1 MVGLFLSVGAGGAIG
16 AIARYGV
23 GVLLAARFGAS
34 GWIATLAVNMAGCFL
49 MGMLAA
55 YMASSAHIPEPL
67 RGFLAVGFL
76 GGLTTFSTFTLDGY
90 GFWLRGD
97 LVGAVVYIAAS
108 ILLSL
113 AGFASGFWLLRTTLG
128 TA

>member
-1 MVGLFLSVGAGGAIG
+1 MAGMFLSVGAGGAIG
-16 AIARYGV
+16 AMARYGL
-23 GVLLAARFGAS
+23 GVLLAARFGGL
-34 GWIATLAVNMAGCFL
+34 GWIATLAVNAAGCFL
-49 MGMLAA
+49 MGMLVA
-55 YMASSAHIPEPL
+55 YMASSAHISESL

-97 LVGAVVYIAAS
+97 LLGAVVYIAAS
-108 ILLSL
+108 FLLSL
-113 AGFASGFWLLRTTLG
+113 AGFAIGFCFLRTALG

>member
-1 MVGLFLSVGAGGAIG
+1 MVGMFLSVGAGGAIG
-16 AIARYGV
+16 AMARYGA
-23 GVLLAARFGAS
+23 GVVLAARFGAS
-34 GWIATLAVNMAGCFL
+34 GWIATLAVNAVGCFL

-55 YMASSAHIPEPL
+55 YLASSAHIPEPL
-67 RGFLAVGFL
+67 RGFVAVGFL

-97 LVGAVVYIAAS
+97 IVAAVAYIAAS

-113 AGFASGFWLLRTTLG
+113 ACFAIGFWLLRAALG
-128 TA
+128 TI

>member
-1 MVGLFLSVGAGGAIG
+1 MVGMFLSVGAGGAIG
-16 AIARYGV
+16 AMARYGASV
-23 GVLLAARFGAS
+23 VLAARFGAS
-34 GWIATLAVNMAGCFL
+34 GWIATLAVNAVGCFL

-55 YMASSAHIPEPL
+55 HLASSAHIPEPL
-67 RGFLAVGFL
+67 RGFVAVGFL

-97 LVGAVVYIAAS
+97 IVGAVVYIAAS

-113 AGFASGFWLLRTTLG
+113 ACFAIGFCVLRTGLG
-128 TA
+128 TI

>member
-1 MVGLFLSVGAGGAIG
+1 MVGMFLSVGAGGAIG
-16 AIARYGV
+16 AMARYGV

-55 YMASSAHIPEPL
+55 YMASSANIPEPL

-97 LVGAVVYIAAS
+97 LVGAAVYIAAS

-113 AGFASGFWLLRTTLG
+113 VGFASGFWLFRTALG

>member
-1 MVGLFLSVGAGGAIG
+1 MVGMFLSVGAGGAIG
-16 AIARYGV
+16 AMARYGA
-23 GVLLAARFGAS
+23 GVVLAARFGAS
-34 GWIATLAVNMAGCFL
+34 GWIATLAVNAAGCLL

-55 YMASSAHIPEPL
+55 YLASSAHIPEPL
-67 RGFLAVGFL
+67 RGFVAVGFL

-97 LVGAVVYIAAS
+97 IFGAVAYITAS